1 MNARFDGSLSG
12 SKRRSALPIS
22 LLLSAAA
29 VLLASGTGWRRGP
42 GELPFAGPEEAG
54 SFAVNPKMESALTR
68 LAGIRSD
75 QGEAAAEDFARI
87 RKIEYRDGS
96 VRVVVAAANASPAA
110 LSGEAAALML
120 RARIAVLG
128 GRVETRSRNFVQAF
142 IPLDALESLAGDA
155 LVKYIRLPLRP
166 LKLQVT
172 SEGVSRTGADTWRN
186 IPAYRTGA
194 AAKIC
199 ILDIGFLGYR
209 NLLGTELPSSVTA
222 RSFRADG
229 DIAAGEDHGT
239 ACAEIVH
246 DMAPDAE
253 LYLVNFDTDVEEAA
267 AVDWLVQ
274 QGVQVISY
282 SLGWYNAGAGDGT
295 GPICADVEYAASR
308 NILWCSAAGNAAIDH
323 WEGSSE
329 AAYTDGWFNY
339 AGTNRYLEFHV
350 AAYDEV
356 GVSLN
361 WKDWGTWNGSDYSG
375 SNQDYDLYLYLKQG
389 SNYQLVDKSTNA
401 QTGSQWPT
409 EDIYGWTT
417 DHDAV
422 WAVSIK
428 RVGGTKPVK
437 LELFVSGDDQGIS
450 YAVAAH
456 SIVVPADSASA
467 IAVGATDWE
476 DDSYHYYSS
485 QGPTHDGRLKPDLTA
500 PSGVST
506 ATYGKWNFYGTSA
519 SAPHAAGACGL
530 LRGKTPF
537 PVKQVR
543 ALLEER
549 AVDLGPA
556 GPDDQFGYGRLNL
569 KK

>member
-1 MNARFDGSLSG
+1 MDPRKARSSPRLKGRSVLRIALFCALAFLVISG
-12 SKRRSALPIS
+12 A
-22 LLLSAAA
+22 
-29 VLLASGTGWRRGP
+29 GWRQRP
-42 GELPFAGPEEAG
+42 GTFPFAGTRETPE
-54 SFAVNPKMESALTR
+54 AVVHPKLDSVLTR
-68 LAGIRSD
+68 LSGIRNE
-75 QGEAAAEDFARI
+75 QGEAAAEAFARI
-87 RKIEYRDGS
+87 RKIDYRNGA
-96 VRVVVAAANASPAA
+96 VRVVATANASPAA
-110 LSGEAAALML
+110 LSSLAAASIL
-120 RARIAVLG
+120 RARIEALG
-128 GRVETRSRNFVQAF
+128 GRVEIRNRNLIQAF
-142 IPLDALESLAGDA
+142 IPLDALQNVADDA
-155 LVKYIRLPLRP
+155 LVKYIRLPLHP
-166 LKLQVT
+166 MKLQVT
-172 SEGVSRTGADTWRN
+172 SEGVSRTGADQWRTL
-186 IPAYRTGA
+186 PAYRTGT

-209 NLLGTELPSSVTA
+209 NLLGSELPSSVTT

-229 DIAAGEDHGT
+229 DISAGEGHGT

-246 DMAPDAE
+246 DMAPDAD
-253 LYLVNFDTDVEEAA
+253 LWLVNFDTDVEEAA

-282 SLGWYNAGAGDGT
+282 SLGWFNAGAGDGT
-295 GPICADVEYAASR
+295 GPICADVEFAASR
-308 NILWCSAAGNAAIDH
+308 NILWCSAAGNGATDH
-323 WEGSSE
+323 WEGISDSS
-329 AAYTDGWFNY
+329 YTDGWFNF

-350 AAYDEV
+350 AAFDEV

-361 WKDWGTWNGSDYSG
+361 WKDWGTWNGLDYSG

-389 SNYQLVDKSTNA
+389 STYQLVDKSTNA
-401 QTGSQWPT
+401 QTGFQWPT
-409 EDIYGWTT
+409 EDIFGYYT
-417 DHDAV
+417 DHAAV

-428 RVGGTKPVK
+428 RVNGVKPVK
-437 LELFVSGDDQGIS
+437 LELFTSGNDQPIS
-450 YAVAAH
+450 FAVPAH
-456 SIVVPADSASA
+456 SIVVPADSDSA
-467 IAVGATDWE
+467 IAVGATDWQ

-519 SAPHAAGACGL
+519 SAPHVAGACGL

-537 PVKQVR
+537 SVKQVR

-556 GPDDQFGYGRLNL
+556 GPDNLFGNGRLNL

>member
-1 MNARFDGSLSG
+1 M
-12 SKRRSALPIS
+12 
-22 LLLSAAA
+22 
-29 VLLASGTGWRRGP
+29 AS
-42 GELPFAGPEEAG
+42 
-54 SFAVNPKMESALTR
+54 VLTR
-68 LAGIRSD
+68 LAGIRDS
-75 QGEAAAEDFARI
+75 QGESAAEAFARI
-87 RKIEYRDGS
+87 RKIDYRDGS
-96 VRVVVAAANASPAA
+96 VRVVAAANASPAA
-110 LSGEAAALML
+110 MSGEAAASIL
-120 RARIAVLG
+120 RARIEFLG
-128 GRVETRSRNFVQAF
+128 GRVETRSRNLIQAF
-142 IPLDALESLAGDA
+142 LPLDALEGLAGDA
-155 LVKYIRLPLRP
+155 LVKYVRLPLRP
-166 LKLQVT
+166 IKLQVT
-172 SEGVSRTGADTWRN
+172 SEGVSRTGADKWRT

-199 ILDIGFLGYR
+199 ILDIGFLGYES
-209 NLLGTELPSSVTA
+209 LLGSELPSSVTA
-222 RSFRADG
+222 RSFRSDG

-246 DMAPDAE
+246 DMAPDAQ
-253 LYLVNFDTDVEEAA
+253 LWLVNFDTDVEESA
-267 AVDWLVQ
+267 AVDWLAQ

-308 NILWCSAAGNAAIDH
+308 NILWCSAAGNAATDH
-323 WEGSSE
+323 WEGQFNDPDG
-329 AAYTDGWFNY
+329 DGWLNF
-339 AGTNRYLEFHV
+339 AGTTRFLEFHV
-350 AAYDEV
+350 AAYDDV

-361 WKDWGTWNGSDYSG
+361 WKDWGIWNGWDYNG

-389 SNYQLVDKSTNA
+389 TTYQLVDKSTNA
-401 QTGSQWPT
+401 QTGSQWPV
-409 EDIYGWTT
+409 EDIYGWYT

-428 RVGGTKPVK
+428 KVSGSKPVN
-437 LELFVSGDDQGIS
+437 LELFTSGNDQAIS

-456 SIVVPADSASA
+456 SLVVPADSASA

-506 ATYGKWNFYGTSA
+506 ATFGKWNFYGTSA
-519 SAPHAAGACGL
+519 SAPHVAGACGL
-530 LRGKTPF
+530 LRGLTPF
-537 PVKQVR
+537 SVKQVR

-556 GPDDQFGYGRLNL
+556 GPDYEFGYGRLNL

>member
-1 MNARFDGSLSG
+1 METRRTTTSSRWQGRFIP
-12 SKRRSALPIS
+12 RTALCC
-22 LLLSAAA
+22 AAA
-29 VLLASGTGWRRGP
+29 ILLVSGTGWRRGE
-42 GELPFAGPEEAG
+42 GAFPFAGLEESPEYVA
-54 SFAVNPKMESALTR
+54 NPKLDSVLTR
-68 LAGIRSD
+68 LIGIRSD
-75 QGEAAAEDFARI
+75 QGEDAAEAFARM
-87 RKIEYRDGS
+87 RKIDYRDGS
-96 VRVVVAAANASPAA
+96 VRVVAATAASPAA
-110 LSGEAAALML
+110 MSGQAAASIL
-120 RARIAVLG
+120 RARIVFLG
-128 GRVETRSRNFVQAF
+128 GRVETRYRNLVQTLL
-142 IPLDALESLAGDA
+142 PLDALESMAADP
-155 LVKYIRLPLRP
+155 LVRYVRLPLRP

-172 SEGVSRTGADTWRN
+172 SEGVSRTGADTWRT
-186 IPAYRTGA
+186 IPAYRTA
-194 AAKIC
+194 TAAKIC

-209 NLLGTELPSSVTA
+209 NLLGSELPSSVTA
-222 RSFRADG
+222 RSCRADG

-253 LYLVNFDTDVEEAA
+253 LWLVNFDTDVEEGA

-308 NILWCSAAGNAAIDH
+308 NILWCSAAGNGATDH
-323 WEGSSE
+323 WEGSSV
-329 AAYTDGWFNY
+329 ASYTDDWFDFV
-339 AGTNRYLEFHV
+339 GTNRYLEFHV

-356 GVSLN
+356 GVALN
-361 WKDWGTWNGSDYSG
+361 WKDWGTWNGFDYSG
-375 SNQDYDLYLYLKQG
+375 SSQDYDLYLYLKQG
-389 SNYQLVDKSTNA
+389 STYQLVDKSTNA
-401 QTGSQWPT
+401 QTGTQWPT
-409 EDIYGWTT
+409 EDIYGWYT

-428 RVGGTKPVK
+428 RVNGPKPVK
-437 LELFVSGDDQGIS
+437 LELFTSGNDQTIS
-450 YAVAAH
+450 YAVPAH

-519 SAPHAAGACGL
+519 SAPHVAGACGL

-537 PVKQVR
+537 SVQQVR
-543 ALLEER
+543 ALLEDR
-549 AVDLGPA
+549 AVDLGPV
-556 GPDDQFGYGRLNL
+556 GPDYLFGNGRLNL

>member
-1 MNARFDGSLSG
+1 MDRRPSTLMTSAR
-12 SKRRSALPIS
+12 RRSFPRIALVC
-22 LLLSAAA
+22 AAA
-29 VLLASGTGWRRGP
+29 VLSASGAAARRGLTA
-42 GELPFAGPEEAG
+42 LPFGGPEEF
-54 SFAVNPKMESALTR
+54 SRSAVSPKLDSVLSR
-68 LAGIRSD
+68 LIDIRND
-75 QGEAAAEDFARI
+75 QGEDAAEAFARI
-87 RKIEYRDGS
+87 RKIDYRDGS
-96 VRVVVAAANASPAA
+96 VRVVAATDASPAA
-110 LSGEAAALML
+110 QSGQTAATIV

-128 GRVETRSRNFVQAF
+128 GRVETRYRNLVQMSL
-142 IPLDALESLAGDA
+142 PLAALASVADDP

-172 SEGVSRTGADTWRN
+172 SEGVVRTGADLWRT
-186 IPAYRTGA
+186 IPAYRTGTG
-194 AAKIC
+194 AKIC

-209 NLLGTELPSSVTA
+209 DLLGSELPSSVTA

-229 DIAAGEDHGT
+229 DIAAGENHGT

-246 DMAPDAE
+246 DMAPDAA
-253 LYLVNFDTDVEEAA
+253 LWLVNFETDVEEGA
-267 AVDWLVQ
+267 AVDWLIQ

-295 GPICADVEYAASR
+295 GPICADVEYAAGR
-308 NILWCSAAGNAAIDH
+308 NILWCSAAGNAATDH

-329 AAYTDGWFNY
+329 TSYTDGWYNF
-339 AGTNRYLEFHV
+339 AGASRYLEFHV

-356 GVSLN
+356 GISLN
-361 WKDWGTWNGSDYSG
+361 WKDWGTWNGWDYSG
-375 SNQDYDLYLYLKQG
+375 SSQDYDLYLYLKQG
-389 SNYQLVDKSTNA
+389 SAYQLVDTSTNV

-409 EDIYGWTT
+409 EDIYGWYT
-417 DHDAV
+417 DHDAI

-428 RVGGTKPVK
+428 RVNGTKPVK
-437 LELFVSGDDQGIS
+437 LELFASGDDQGIS

-519 SAPHAAGACGL
+519 SAPHVAGACGL
-530 LRGKTPF
+530 LRGRTPF
-537 PVKQVR
+537 SPSQVR
-543 ALLEER
+543 SLLEKR
-549 AVDLGPA
+549 AVALGPA
-556 GPDDQFGYGRLNL
+556 GPDDQFGNGRLNL